1 MYVRVMLV
9 ILLYMYNNWIPLGVA
24 VLATV
29 LDIVVTELDIVV
41 TEGVAVVVAMLDDVI
56 AITKSKNTGVSI
68 IIYRYMY
75 VTS

>member
-1 MYVRVMLV
+1 MYVRVMLI
-9 ILLYMYNNWIPLGVA
+9 ILLYMYNIWIPLGVA

-29 LDIVVTELDIVV
+29 LDIVV